1 MSRPY
6 FNINESSFSG
16 GTLSVNLTYYKLRD
30 NNKGILGTVSVD
42 GFSGSTILNLS
53 SFNDTPDPWQN
64 ANTATFEVDLL
75 TIGNPGIPTL
85 AGSSFVAPTIVYTVT
100 GTPSITTS
108 ATVSIGGVNI
118 TNYNGTSSLDGFLT
132 SLSNNFNASA
142 SQFFPVGTWD
152 MTPDI
157 ITATQGSLT
166 ITTNNTGN
174 YYNGTNFNIS
184 LLQGAGGATIA
195 FARSTNTFSGGSTT
209 YKMQL
214 NYAPLGPVTGGND
227 QFDITI

>member
-6 FNINESSFSG
+6 FNINSASFTG
-16 GTLSVNLTYYKLRD
+16 PTLSVNLTYYKLRD
-30 NNKGILGTVSVD
+30 NNKGILGTVSID
-42 GFSGSTILNLS
+42 GFSGSTILQLS
-53 SFNDTPDPWQN
+53 SFNNTPDAWQN
-64 ANTATFEVDLL
+64 SNTATFEIDLL
-75 TIGNPGIPTL
+75 TIGNPGMPTL
-85 AGSSFVAPTIVYTVT
+85 AGSSFVAPISIVYTVT
-100 GTPSITTS
+100 GTPSTTTS

-118 TNYNGTSSLDGFLT
+118 TNYNGTSSLNGFLT

-142 SQFFPVGTWD
+142 SQFFPVGTWN
-152 MTPDI
+152 MTPV
-157 ITATQGSLT
+157 ITGLTQGSLT

-174 YYNGTNFNIS
+174 YYNETNFNIS
-184 LLQGAGGATIA
+184 LSQGGGSIA
-195 FARSTNTFSGGSTT
+195 FIASSNTFSNGKTT

>member
-6 FNINESSFSG
+6 FNINSSSFIG

-42 GFSGSTILNLS
+42 GFSGSTILYLNS
-53 SFNDTPDPWQN
+53 YNDTPDPWQN
-64 ANTATFEVDLL
+64 VNTATFEVDFL
-75 TIGNPGIPTL
+75 TIGNPGMPTL
-85 AGSSFVAPTIVYTVT
+85 AGSSFVDPTPIVYTIT
-100 GTPSITTS
+100 GTPSVTTS
-108 ATVSIGGVNI
+108 ATVSIGGVTI
-118 TNYNGTSSLDGFLT
+118 TSYSGTSSLSGFLS
-132 SLSNNFNASA
+132 SLSSNFNASA
-142 SQFFPVGTWD
+142 SQFFPVGTWN
-152 MTPDI
+152 MVSSTTSG
-157 ITATQGSLT
+157 TAGSLT

-174 YYNGTNFNIS
+174 YYNGTNFAITGFVGSIS
-184 LLQGAGGATIA
+184 SIA
-195 FARSTNTFSGGSTT
+195 SSNTFSNGSTT